1 MDGEDV
7 GARNIMEGNQV
18 GLFLFVVYPIHQNK
32 RRRVVNWWS
41 LPFHRRPRGNKKFTS
56 VTYSW
61 YSSSVSMT
69 VGLPDELGGSFYKKL
84 MHISL
89 RIGWWQQ
96 IERTFEWKWLFMF
109 ICMSTYGR
117 RETTGQV
124 QRPKT
129 NSDELTRRVD
139 QQGNSNYLYLVSYS
153 GALSCCGRIAD
164 MEDVNNSSVK
174 LVVGLVA
181 MLSYHYE
188 WKGTQCSASGQW
200 AQRNKLTLVTEK
212 RKWWTGCTGLH
223 FI

>member
-124 QRPKT
+124 QRLKT
-129 NSDELTRRVD
+129 NNDDDRVMWSTKYERNSRDVLT
-139 QQGNSNYLYLVSYS
+139 S
-153 GALSCCGRIAD
+153 
-164 MEDVNNSSVK
+164 
-174 LVVGLVA
+174 
-181 MLSYHYE
+181 
-188 WKGTQCSASGQW
+188 KGTRIIS
-200 AQRNKLTLVTEK
+200 TLCRTLELWVAVD
-212 RKWWTGCTGLH
+212 GLRTWRM
-223 FI
+223 